1 MSDAFKPLL
10 SLLADGGTLSEDN
23 AGQFFAACLRGE
35 PTPSQVGA
43 ALTAMR
49 MRGETLGEIVA
60 CARAMRKAAIRI
72 EPPYPTI
79 DVCGTGGDGLH
90 TLNISTAVDFVAA
103 GGGLK
108 VAKHGNRALSSKSGT
123 ADVLAELGVDIAM
136 PAERQLQALDEAGI
150 CFMFAPAHHGAMR
163 HVSPIRAELG
173 FRTIFNLLGPL
184 TNPAHAQRQVVGV
197 FAERW
202 VHPLAEALK
211 ALGSERAWVVHGQ
224 GLDEM
229 TTTGETSVAEL
240 RDGQVRLFTVTPEA
254 VGLPRAALADLTGG
268 TPKDNA
274 VAMLRLLD
282 GEKGP
287 YRDIVTLNAA
297 AAFLVAE
304 RGETLRE
311 GVELAAAVIDDGRAR
326 ATLAKLKSLAGICA
340 TSLRRSPPTS
350 ARRSPSARRSVRS
363 PNLRRP
369 FARSPS
375 RAAS

>member
-23 AGQFFAACLRGE
+23 AGEFFAACLRGE

-60 CARAMRKAAIRI
+60 CARAMRKAAVHI

-90 TLNISTAVDFVAA
+90 TLNVSTAVGFVAA

-123 ADVLAELGVDIAM
+123 ADVLSELGVDIAM
-136 PAERQLQALDEAGI
+136 PADQQLKALDEAGI

-184 TNPAHAQRQVVGV
+184 TNPAHAERQVVGV

-202 VHPLAEALK
+202 VAPTAEALK
-211 ALGSERAWVVHGQ
+211 ILGSERAWVVHG
-224 GLDEM
+224 GGMDEM

-268 TPKDNA
+268 TPKQNA
-274 VAMLRLLD
+274 QALRQLLA
-282 GEKGP
+282 GQKGA
-287 YRDIVTLNAA
+287 YRDIVLLNSA
-297 AAFLVAE
+297 AAFLVGE
-304 RGETLRE
+304 TVETLRE
-311 GVELAAAVIDDGRAR
+311 GVDLAAAVIDDGRAQ
-326 ATLAKLKSLAGICA
+326 AALDKLKALGGA
-340 TSLRRSPPTS
+340 
-350 ARRSPSARRSVRS
+350 
-363 PNLRRP
+363 
-369 FARSPS
+369 
-375 RAAS
+375 

>member
-23 AGQFFAACLRGE
+23 AGDFFDACLRGE
-35 PTPSQVGA
+35 PTPAQVGA

-49 MRGETLGEIVA
+49 MRGETQSEIVA
-60 CARAMRKAAIRI
+60 CAQAMRKAAAHI

-90 TLNISTAVDFVAA
+90 SLNISTAVGFVAA

-108 VAKHGNRALSSKSGT
+108 VAKHGNRALSSKSGA

-163 HVSPIRAELG
+163 HVSPIRADLG

-202 VHPLAEALK
+202 VHPLADALRL
-211 ALGSERAWVVHGQ
+211 LGSERAWVVHGQ

-254 VGLPRAALADLTGG
+254 VGLPRAALADLAGG
-268 TPKDNA
+268 TPKENA
-274 VAMLRLLD
+274 AALRRLLD
-282 GEKGP
+282 GEPSP
-287 YRDIVTLNAA
+287 YRDIVLLNAA
-297 AAFLVAE
+297 AAFLVADE
-304 RGETLRE
+304 VETLRQ
-311 GVELAAAVIDDGRAR
+311 GVELAGAVIDDGRAR
-326 ATLAKLKSLAGICA
+326 RALEKLAALGGA
-340 TSLRRSPPTS
+340 
-350 ARRSPSARRSVRS
+350 
-363 PNLRRP
+363 
-369 FARSPS
+369 
-375 RAAS
+375 

>member
-1 MSDAFKPLL
+1 MSEAFKPLL
-10 SLLADGGTLSEDN
+10 SRLADGATLSDDA
-23 AGQFFAACLRGE
+23 AGEFFAACLRGE
-35 PTPSQVGA
+35 PSPAQVGA

-60 CARAMRKAAIRI
+60 CARAMRRAAIQI

-90 TLNISTAVDFVAA
+90 TLNISTAVGFVAA

-108 VAKHGNRALSSKSGT
+108 VAKHGNRALSSKSGG
-123 ADVLAELGVDIAM
+123 ADVLSELGVDIAM
-136 PAERQLQALDEAGI
+136 PVDRQLRALDEAGI

-184 TNPAHAQRQVVGV
+184 TNPAGSKRQVVGV

-202 VHPLAEALK
+202 VSRVAEALGE
-211 ALGSERAWVVHGQ
+211 LGTERAWVVHGS

-229 TTTGETSVAEL
+229 TTTGETSVAEI

-254 VGLPRAALADLTGG
+254 VGLTRVGLADLTGG
-268 TPKDNA
+268 SPKQNA
-274 VAMLRLLD
+274 KALLKLLA

-287 YRDIVTLNAA
+287 YRDIVLLNAA
-297 AAFLVAE
+297 AAFLVAD
-304 RGETLRE
+304 RVETLRD
-311 GVELAAAVIDDGRAR
+311 GVELAGAVIDDGRAQAALDR
-326 ATLAKLKSLAGICA
+326 LVSLA
-340 TSLRRSPPTS
+340 
-350 ARRSPSARRSVRS
+350 
-363 PNLRRP
+363 
-369 FARSPS
+369 
-375 RAAS
+375 RA

>member
-23 AGQFFAACLRGE
+23 AGDFFDACLRGE
-35 PTPSQVGA
+35 PTPAQVGA

-60 CARAMRKAAIRI
+60 CARAMRKAAVHI

-90 TLNISTAVDFVAA
+90 TLNVSTAVGFVAA

-123 ADVLAELGVDIAM
+123 ADVLSELGVDIAM
-136 PAERQLQALDEAGI
+136 PADRQLQALDEAGI

-202 VHPLAEALK
+202 VMPTAEALK
-211 ALGSERAWVVHGQ
+211 ALGSERAWVVHG
-224 GLDEM
+224 GGMDEM

-268 TPKDNA
+268 TPKQNA
-274 VAMLRLLD
+274 RALSQLLT
-282 GEKGP
+282 GQSGP
-287 YRDIVTLNAA
+287 YRDIVLLNAA
-297 AAFLVAE
+297 AAFLVGE
-304 RGETLRE
+304 TVETLRE
-311 GVELAAAVIDDGRAR
+311 GVDLAAAVIDDGRAQG
-326 ATLAKLKSLAGICA
+326 ALDKLKALGGA
-340 TSLRRSPPTS
+340 
-350 ARRSPSARRSVRS
+350 
-363 PNLRRP
+363 
-369 FARSPS
+369 
-375 RAAS
+375 

>member
-1 MSDAFKPLL
+1 MSDTFKPLL

-23 AGQFFAACLRGE
+23 AGEFFAACLRGE

-60 CARAMRKAAIRI
+60 CARAMRRAAVQIT
-72 EPPYPTI
+72 PPYPTM

-90 TLNISTAVDFVAA
+90 SLNISTAVGFVVA

-123 ADVLAELGVDIAM
+123 ADVLTELGVDIAM
-136 PAERQLQALDEAGI
+136 PPDRQLRALDEAGI

-184 TNPAHAQRQVVGV
+184 TNPAGAQRQVVGV

-202 VHPLAEALK
+202 VGPLAEALK

-254 VGLPRAALADLTGG
+254 VRLRRAALADLTGG
-268 TPKDNA
+268 TPKANA
-274 VAMLRLLD
+274 SALRALLA
-282 GEKGP
+282 GQKGP
-287 YRDIVTLNAA
+287 YRDIVALNAA
-297 AAFLVAE
+297 AAFLV
-304 RGETLRE
+304 GDKVETLRE
-311 GVELAAAVIDDGRAR
+311 GVELAGAVIDDGRGQGALDK
-326 ATLAKLKSLAGICA
+326 LASL
-340 TSLRRSPPTS
+340 S
-350 ARRSPSARRSVRS
+350 AA
-363 PNLRRP
+363 
-369 FARSPS
+369 
-375 RAAS
+375 

>member
-10 SLLADGGTLSEDN
+10 SLLADGGTLSEDS
-23 AGQFFAACLRGE
+23 ADEFFAACLRGD
-35 PTPSQVGA
+35 PTPAQMGA

-60 CARAMRKAAIRI
+60 CARAMRRAAVHI

-90 TLNISTAVDFVAA
+90 TLNISTAVGFVVA

-123 ADVLAELGVDIAM
+123 ADVLTELGVDIAM

-163 HVSPIRAELG
+163 YVSPVRAELG

-184 TNPAHAQRQVVGV
+184 TNPAGAERQVVGV
-197 FAERW
+197 YAERW
-202 VHPLAEALK
+202 VSRLAEALGE
-211 ALGSERAWVVHGQ
+211 LGAERAWVVHGA

-229 TTTGETSVAEL
+229 STTGETSVAEY

-254 VGLPRAALADLTGG
+254 VGLARAALADLTGG
-268 TPKDNA
+268 VPKENA
-274 VAMLRLLD
+274 AALRRLLD
-282 GEKGP
+282 GETGP
-287 YRDIVTLNAA
+287 YRDIVLLNAA
-297 AAFLVAE
+297 AAFLVGE
-304 RGETLRE
+304 KVETLRE
-311 GVELAAAVIDDGRAR
+311 GVDLAGAVIEDGRAQ
-326 ATLAKLKSLAGICA
+326 AALDKLASLA
-340 TSLRRSPPTS
+340 
-350 ARRSPSARRSVRS
+350 AR
-363 PNLRRP
+363 
-369 FARSPS
+369 
-375 RAAS
+375 

>member
-23 AGQFFAACLRGE
+23 AGDFFAACLRGE

-60 CARAMRKAAIRI
+60 CARAMRKAAVHI

-90 TLNISTAVDFVAA
+90 TLNVSTAVGFVAA

-136 PAERQLQALDEAGI
+136 PADRQLKALDEAGI

-202 VHPLAEALK
+202 VMPIAEALK
-211 ALGSERAWVVHGQ
+211 ALGSERAWVVHG
-224 GLDEM
+224 GGMDEM

-268 TPKDNA
+268 APKENA
-274 VAMLRLLD
+274 EALSQLLA
-282 GEKGP
+282 GQKGA
-287 YRDIVTLNAA
+287 YRDIVLLNAA
-297 AAFLVAE
+297 AAFLVGE
-304 RGETLRE
+304 TVETLRD
-311 GVELAAAVIDDGRAR
+311 GVDLAAAVIDDGRAQG
-326 ATLAKLKSLAGICA
+326 ALDKLKALGGA
-340 TSLRRSPPTS
+340 
-350 ARRSPSARRSVRS
+350 
-363 PNLRRP
+363 
-369 FARSPS
+369 
-375 RAAS
+375 